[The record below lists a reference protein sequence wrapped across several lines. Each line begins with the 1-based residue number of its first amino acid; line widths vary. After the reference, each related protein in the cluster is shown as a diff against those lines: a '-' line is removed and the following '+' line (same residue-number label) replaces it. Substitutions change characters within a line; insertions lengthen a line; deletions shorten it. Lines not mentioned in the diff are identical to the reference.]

1 MTESTYNVDAKI
13 ANAEGNEVNNPA
25 YDQNKSGKKEIE
37 ILLSL
42 KHLSNFWRTLDMH
55 LINCK
60 VSLTFIWSRECVITS
75 MERRIRTNIRR
86 HISLTGG
93 THQISNIK
101 LRVPVVTLSTE
112 DDNKSLEQLKSGL
125 KRTIEWNKYRSEM
138 TYETKTNN
146 LNCLIDSQVNR
157 LFVWPFENEEDRT
170 FFSTYYTPKFEMEE
184 FNVLIDGKV
193 FSMCQ

>member
-42 KHLSNFWRTLDMH
+42 KHLSNFWRTLDMN

-86 HISLTGG
+86 HISLTGA

-101 LRVPVVTLSTE
+101 LCVPVVTLSTE